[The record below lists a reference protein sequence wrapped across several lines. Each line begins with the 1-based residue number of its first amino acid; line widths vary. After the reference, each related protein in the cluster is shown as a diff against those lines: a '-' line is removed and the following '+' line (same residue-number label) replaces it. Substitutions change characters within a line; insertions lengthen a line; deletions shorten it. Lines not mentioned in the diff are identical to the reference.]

1 MTTLKSILIAEDVEE
16 NFFLLKV
23 LLGKT
28 YTLYHAVNGEQAVDL
43 YKQYLPDLILMDI
56 KMPIMN
62 GFEATRIIR
71 SFSESIP
78 IIALT
83 AFAFEK
89 EKQLAKECL
98 FNEYIVKPI
107 NIHSLKSIIAN
118 YLTI

>member
-1 MTTLKSILIAEDVEE
+1 MTTPKSILIAEDVEE

-28 YTLYHAVNGEQAVDL
+28 YTLYHAKNGQEAVDL

-56 KMPIMN
+56 KMPVMD

-71 SFSESIP
+71 SLSEDIP

-83 AFAFEK
+83 AFAFER
-89 EKQLAKECL
+89 EKQLAKEYL

-107 NIHSLKSIIAN
+107 DIPLLKSTIIY
-118 YLTI
+118 YLTT